1 MLLSHYLLM
10 ILRFLLNPGNV
21 LFSVGLYEHLLNV
34 CRHLRVVAEKASNE
48 VVSQELVIVDHLD
61 KIDV

>member
-1 MLLSHYLLM
+1 M